1 MLLMILTYMNFLP
14 ASLMENIIERILEFK
29 NLNLISSQLK
39 TKFYSNRTEK
49 FSFKEVSVEDIKKM
63 HHQIQSN

>member
-29 NLNLISSQLK
+29 NSNLISSQLK

-49 FSFKEVSVEDIKKM
+49 FSFKVSVEDIKKM

>member
-1 MLLMILTYMNFLP
+1 
-14 ASLMENIIERILEFK
+14 MENIIERILEFK
-29 NLNLISSQLK
+29 NSNLISSQLK